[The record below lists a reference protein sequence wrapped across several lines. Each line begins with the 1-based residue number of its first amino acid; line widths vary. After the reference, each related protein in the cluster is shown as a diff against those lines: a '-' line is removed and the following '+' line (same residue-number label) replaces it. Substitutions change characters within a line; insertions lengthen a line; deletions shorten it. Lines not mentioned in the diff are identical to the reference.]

1 MKPPLLPENT
11 SYTFSDYFDLTVY
24 IDDLLNYFGYSFRQE
39 NYPLH
44 RATGTLDRLDD
55 LIFRWH
61 ESLPYINLTIE
72 AAKREFLIA
81 PVLIEVAR
89 HTHAKI
95 KMEFPLA
102 VNEQLKGKLDY
113 YLQADNNCLIIEA
126 KNENLEKGFV
136 QLAVELIAL
145 DQWIESAAPSL
156 YGAVSTGKIWQ
167 FGILQRPTKCLT
179 QDFNLFRVPADVED
193 LLRVLIAILKNPADT
208 SQEVKV

>member
-1 MKPPLLPENT
+1 MKTPILLENT
-11 SYTFSDYFDLTVY
+11 SYTFSDYFELSVY

-95 KMEFPLA
+95 KMEFPLT

-113 YLQADNNCLIIEA
+113 YLQADNNCLIIED
-126 KNENLEKGFV
+126 ENLEKGFL

-145 DQWIESAAPSL
+145 DQWSESSASIL
-156 YGAVSTGKIWQ
+156 YGAVSTGRIWQ
-167 FGILQRPTKCLT
+167 FGILQRTTKCLT

-193 LLRVLIAILKNPADT
+193 LLRVLIAILKNP
-208 SQEVKV
+208 